1 MKPAAAR
8 SASSSLS
15 QWWRRSPS
23 SPIWL
28 WLRRIQPRRP
38 RGRRLA
44 AAGDQGANAEGQPPS
59 ATSFTRAELRK
70 LLAPITLYPDPLL
83 AQLLPASAYAL
94 QSVLAQRWLA
104 KNPAAVE
111 NNDFSW
117 IDRQNRDPAVK
128 ALARF
133 PDHYQEHER

>member
-1 MKPAAAR
+1 M
-8 SASSSLS
+8 
-15 QWWRRSPS
+15 Q
-23 SPIWL
+23 
-28 WLRRIQPRRP
+28 
-38 RGRRLA
+38 
-44 AAGDQGANAEGQPPS
+44 GQPPS
-59 ATSFTRAELRK
+59 ATSFSRAELRK
-70 LLAPITLYPDPLL
+70 LLAPIALYPDPLL

-94 QSVLAQRWLA
+94 QIVLAQRWLD

-133 PDHYQEHER
+133 PDHCLCRGPHLRHRGRRRRVVDIRLLELVELGNRRDLRLRRLG